1 MSMPSKLHINVHVY
15 YIFMSIIHMYHNPV
29 SYLAPP
35 LTPLVLHGISE
46 CRVYGIVKL
55 L

>member
-15 YIFMSIIHMYHNPV
+15 YIFMSMIHMYYNSV
-29 SYLAPP
+29 SYLAPS

-55 L
+55 V

>member
-1 MSMPSKLHINVHVY
+1 M
-15 YIFMSIIHMYHNPV
+15 FIIHMYHNAV
-29 SYLAPP
+29 SYLAPS
-35 LTPLVLHGISE
+35 LTSLVLHGISE